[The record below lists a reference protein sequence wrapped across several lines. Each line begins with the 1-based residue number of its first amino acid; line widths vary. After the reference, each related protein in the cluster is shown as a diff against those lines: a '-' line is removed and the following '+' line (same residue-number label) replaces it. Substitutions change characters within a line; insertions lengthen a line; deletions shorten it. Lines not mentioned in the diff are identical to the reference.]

1 MLQENGRSIK
11 RVAFANF
18 CFKQSWEN
26 ISTNQTKIVLNNSV
40 STQVLICLSH
50 YFIQMWQ
57 LLNLV
62 F

>member
-50 YFIQMWQ
+50 YFVQMG
-57 LLNLV
+57 
-62 F
+62 